1 MAIQLPTILQANTYY
16 WKTKGQN
23 SAARKRTEIKYLTEV
38 SNFLESIG
46 FDITEKSAN
55 TIKATKNTLKGLVE
69 VEFYIK
75 LSCLNFY
82 KNFTVIVN
90 GKKSNIT
97 TIKSMIG
104 DN

>member
-1 MAIQLPTILQANTYY
+1 MSIQLPTILEANTYF

-23 SAARKRTEIKYLTEV
+23 ANTRIRTEKRYLNEV
-38 SNFLESIG
+38 SDFLEKIG

-82 KNFTVIVN
+82 KTFSVTIN
-90 GKKSNIT
+90 GRKSNIT